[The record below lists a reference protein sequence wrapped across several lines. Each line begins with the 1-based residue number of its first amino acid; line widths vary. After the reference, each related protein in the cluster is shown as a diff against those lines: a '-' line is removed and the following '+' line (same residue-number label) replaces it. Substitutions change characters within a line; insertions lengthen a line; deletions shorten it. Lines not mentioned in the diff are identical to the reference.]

1 MAGAWTAFVPVVAA
15 CLLLSACSFFQGLEQ
30 GDKKTEP
37 GQAVRDKM
45 SAAAETTNPFVTGIA
60 QDPNAQKY
68 NVMTSEELEKIDNGS
83 DEELIWT
90 DPDNPDADIAALD
103 AAFDNRAQGKGWINN
118 LGRGMKLARMRGLPL
133 IVWLHDSVISPKSKI
148 LARDLL
154 ETDRFDA
161 WASVHAV
168 RVKIDT
174 GASIDEQSG
183 GKYSLTAIKHLQ
195 NRFGVSK
202 RPALVV
208 FTPQGKIVERIDGYD
223 GFPTEV
229 EIGLR
234 NGVDLAN
241 KAAQEHRAKLLGKGY
256 REWKSKR
263 GEKLVAKLQRYDE
276 QKQMVYLKEA
286 GGKISRNKLSRFCQE
301 DVDYLDKLAREGKQA
316 GVWD

>member
-1 MAGAWTAFVPVVAA
+1 MANAWTARVLGVAVCFLLPA
-15 CLLLSACSFFQGLEQ
+15 CTWFQGVEQ
-30 GDKKTEP
+30 EGKKSEP
-37 GQAVRDKM
+37 GQAIRDKM
-45 SAAAETTNPFVTGIA
+45 AAAAETTNPFITGIA

-68 NVMTSEELEKIDNGS
+68 NVTTSEELEKIDNGS

-103 AAFDNRAQGKGWINN
+103 AAFENRAQDKGWLND
-118 LGRGMKLARMRGLPL
+118 LGKGMKLARKRELPL
-133 IVWLHDSVISPKSKI
+133 IVWLHDSVISPKSKV

-161 WASVHAV
+161 WASEHAV
-168 RVKIDT
+168 RVKIDA
-174 GASIDEQSG
+174 GASIDEKRG
-183 GKYSLTAIKHLQ
+183 GKYSLTAIKRLQ
-195 NRFGVSK
+195 NRFGVTK

-234 NGVDLAN
+234 NGVELAN
-241 KAAQEHRAKLLGKGY
+241 KATEEHRAKLLGKGY

-263 GEKLVAKLQRYDE
+263 GEKLIAKLQRYDE

-286 GGKISRNKLSRFCQE
+286 GGKISRTKLSRFCQE
-301 DVDYLDKLAREGKQA
+301 DVDYLDELAREGKEA
-316 GVWD
+316 AALK